1 VLDGVSLVVPAGSFV
16 AIVGAS
22 GAGKSTLLDLL
33 AGLREPEAGEVRVDG
48 VPLGSVEP
56 EEWHRRLGYVPQES
70 VLLHESILDNV
81 LLGARHLGASAVGR
95 ALGAAGAGELLATL
109 PLGLATRVGEGG
121 LRLSGGE
128 RRRIALARAL
138 VGNPDLLLL
147 DEPTSELD
155 AASSAALSRTLRSL
169 RGTTTIVA
177 VTHDPALAA
186 AADRVHLLDGG
197 RLRGREVARPDPLAA
212 FSFPLPAAQDILQG
226 S

>member
-48 VPLGSVEP
+48 VPLASVDP
-56 EEWHRRLGYVPQES
+56 EAWHRRLGYLPQES
-70 VLLHESILDNV
+70 VLLHGSVLENV
-81 LLGARHLGASAVGR
+81 LLGARHPGASAVSR
-95 ALGAAGAGELLATL
+95 ALSAAGAGALLATL
-109 PLGLATRVGEGG
+109 PHGLATRVGEGG

-128 RRRIALARAL
+128 RRRVALARAL
-138 VGNPDLLLL
+138 VGSPDLLLL

-155 AASSAALSRTLRSL
+155 AGSSAALSRTLRSL
-169 RGTTTIVA
+169 RGAMTIVA
-177 VTHDPALAA
+177 VTHDPLLAA
-186 AADRVHLLDGG
+186 AADRSYLLDAG
-197 RLRGREVARPDPLAA
+197 RLTPREAAGADPHPPL
-212 FSFPLPAAQDILQG
+212 SFPLPAPQDILQG